1 MQKNFKNVQVLRL
14 IEKDDLPEKHFDF
27 EEA

>member
-14 IEKDDLPEKHFDF
+14 IEKDDLAEKHFDF
-27 EEA
+27 EVV

>member
-14 IEKDDLPEKHFDF
+14 IEKDDLPEKYFDF
-27 EEA
+27 KEA